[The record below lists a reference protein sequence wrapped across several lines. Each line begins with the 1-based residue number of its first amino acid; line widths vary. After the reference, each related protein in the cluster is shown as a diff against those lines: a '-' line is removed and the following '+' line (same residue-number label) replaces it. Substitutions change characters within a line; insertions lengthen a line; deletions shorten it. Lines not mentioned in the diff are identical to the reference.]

1 MKHLLLLLILILLPI
16 SAEAHKIRVFAYAEG
31 DTIKGETSFNGGK
44 PAKNIEILVTNST
57 SEETIL
63 TTRTNDQGEF
73 TFTLSEAV
81 KKAQND
87 ILIIANAGEGHRNT
101 WLLQAADYL
110 PDVVTKTPMQQPQE
124 KVQKT
129 NKQPGNVTTGI
140 DEKSLKKIVDQSVAE
155 QLGPIKRMLIEN
167 NEKKVSLQDIIGGI
181 GYIIGLAGLAAIMK
195 SQKENAS

>member
-110 PDVVTKTPMQQPQE
+110 PDVVTKTPMQQPKE

-129 NKQPGNVTTGI
+129 NKQPGNVATGI

>member
-129 NKQPGNVTTGI
+129 NKQPGNVATGI